1 MDEGLTKTEFR
12 RDEETGLLMAYRG
25 GEFVGTVVGM
35 GDFPGPGDLEHIRSV
50 VRDIYRAVSQ
60 LEELYPGR
68 RFTPDGHMVGSLGE
82 VVAAERYCLNL
93 FEPSHPVHD
102 AYDSSARLVQI
113 KTTQGNKVGINEKP
127 DYLIVL
133 RMSRE
138 GEFEE
143 VYNGPGSMVWD
154 AAGKPMK
161 NGQRQIS
168 LSKLH
173 ELNLDVELKDR
184 IKEAGY

>member
-1 MDEGLTKTEFR
+1 MAGNPTKTEFR
-12 RDEETGLLMAYRG
+12 YDPETGLLMAYRDG
-25 GEFVGTVVGM
+25 VQVGPIIGT
-35 GDFPGPGDLEHIRSV
+35 GDFPGPRDLESVRSIV
-50 VRDIYRAVSQ
+50 KDIYHAVSQ
-60 LEELYPGR
+60 LEDLYPGR

-102 AYDSSARLVQI
+102 AYDHQARLIQI
-113 KTTQGNKVGINEKP
+113 KTTQGTKVGINEEP

-133 RMSRE
+133 RMTKE

-143 VYNGPGSMVWD
+143 VYNGPGKLAWE

-161 NGQRQIS
+161 NGQRQIA
-168 LSKLH
+168 LSKLR
-173 ELNLDVELKDR
+173 ELDLSVRPEDR
-184 IKEAGY
+184 IEEAGY